1 MRVTRFLTINTEDP
15 AFQLDDVIG
24 RDISL
29 APDIMLAKRWILD
42 CIDNHS
48 ECASNLNPALPTRV
62 LDVGLSNG
70 NQEPRLILGHG
81 IQGPYIA
88 LSHCWGSSK
97 PLVTNTGNIQ
107 EHLTTIPFQGLPQ
120 TFQDAVTVTRRLSYR
135 FLWID
140 SLCIIQDR
148 PEDWQ
153 NECTKMSDIYKN
165 AVVTITGPAAKDSSC
180 GFLGDR
186 KCSYQASCS
195 WNYQG
200 RHDGVIR
207 QVTLASGFGNGH
219 FLNETEEQSVINHR
233 AWILQE
239 RLLSQ

>member
-1 MRVTRFLTINTEDP
+1 LRVTRFLIINIEDP
-15 AFQLDDVIG
+15 AFQLDDIIG

-29 APDIMLAKRWILD
+29 ALDIMLAKRWILD
-42 CIDNHS
+42 YIDNHS

-88 LSHCWGSSK
+88 LSHYWGSSK
-97 PLVTNTGNIQ
+97 PLVTNIGNIQ

-120 TFQDAVTVTRRLSYR
+120 TFQDAVTITRRLSYR

-140 SLCIIQDR
+140 SLCIIQDS

-165 AVVTITGPAAKDSSC
+165 AVVIITGLAAKDSSC

-200 RHDGVIR
+200 RHEWYD
-207 QVTLASGFGNGH
+207 SPGH
-219 FLNETEEQSVINHR
+219 TSVR
-233 AWILQE
+233 VREWS
-239 RLLSQ
+239 LL